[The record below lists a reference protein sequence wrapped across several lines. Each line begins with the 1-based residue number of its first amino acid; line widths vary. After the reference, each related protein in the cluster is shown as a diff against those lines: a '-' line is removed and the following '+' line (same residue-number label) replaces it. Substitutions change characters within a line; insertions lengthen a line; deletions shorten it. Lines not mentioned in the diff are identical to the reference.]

1 MGDGLGVRPAM
12 TSAPSQQWHRPVMV
26 EEVLHYLNPKPGA
39 VIVDGTVGTGGHSMT
54 IAPRLLPNG
63 RLIIIDRDGSA
74 LLHAQERLVEFESL
88 VTSMHDSYRNIPAI
102 LERVGISRI
111 DGLLLDLGMSSVQ
124 VDHPSRGFSF
134 AHEGPLDM
142 RFDPEQARTAATLVN
157 SLSIDELTALL
168 EQYGEERFARRI
180 ARRMVEAR
188 RTQPLVSTTQLAR
201 LVVEALP
208 PQARHGRLH
217 AATRTFQALRI
228 AVNDELDALDACLSW
243 LPEVLAP
250 GGRAVFLTFHS
261 LEDRVVKRACL
272 EGWRAG
278 QWTLLTRKPLAP
290 RIEEAARNP
299 RARSVKLRAMERQ

>member
-1 MGDGLGVRPAM
+1 MGNGVGLQRATM
-12 TSAPSQQWHRPVMV
+12 SAPSQQWHRPVMV

-39 VIVDGTVGTGGHSMT
+39 GIVDGTVGTGGHSVT

-63 RLIIIDRDGSA
+63 RLLIIDRDGSA
-74 LLHAQERLVEFESL
+74 LLHAQERLIEYESL
-88 VTSMHDSYRNIPAI
+88 VTSLHDSYRNLPAI
-102 LERVGISRI
+102 LEGVGVSRI

-124 VDHPSRGFSF
+124 VDHPARGFSF

-157 SLSIDELTALL
+157 TLSADELATVL

-180 ARRMVEAR
+180 ARHIVEAR
-188 RTQPLVSTTQLAR
+188 RTQPLVTTTQLAR

-208 PQARHGRLH
+208 REARHGRLH

-228 AVNDELDALDACLSW
+228 AVNDELEALDACLSW

-250 GGRAVFLTFHS
+250 GGRAVLLSFHS
-261 LEDRVVKRACL
+261 LEDRLVKRACL
-272 EGWRAG
+272 EGAHAG
-278 QWTLLTRKPLAP
+278 QWTLLTRKPARP
-290 RIEEAARNP
+290 SAEEVAHNP
-299 RARSVKLRAMERQ
+299 RARSVKLRAIERS